1 MSMIATFVDFVLQK
15 NSREDR
21 LVNDVKKHSGQYVIN
36 ENGTV
41 SVDLSNPE
49 ALKRVQEQ
57 LKKFEGISTVQ

>member
-49 ALKRVQEQ
+49 ALKRVQEK

>member
-1 MSMIATFVDFVLQK
+1 MSMITTFVAFFLQK

-21 LVNDVKKHSGQYVIN
+21 LVNDVKQHSGQYVVN

-49 ALKRVQEQ
+49 AIKRVQEK
-57 LKKFEGISTVQ
+57 LKKFEGFSTVQ